1 MRAARATIVV
11 PALFALTL
19 EVIGDLQ
26 MALFAV
32 FGAFGPWCWPRSA
45 GPGATS

>member
-11 PALFALTL
+11 PSMFALTF

-32 FGAFGPWCWPRSA
+32 FGAFATLVLARSA